1 MATVQIPE
9 TGSRV
14 IFGWPKEG
22 GGSERITA
30 QVMHGAITGHAR
42 LALQALQLPSLRS
55 RLVREVSFEVPR
67 FYSGGGLRLPNTGE
81 HRRYLRI
88 AVAGRTPIWLRFD
101 KLVRK
106 DLVAALQAVV
116 ARPAEK
122 PVAEQAPEKP
132 RRGRPPGS
140 TNKKGRKRMSKVVK
154 QPGGILPEPGPK
166 SARGE
171 SGKKIPGAKPIKKTE
186 MSRGW
191 DSKKG

>member
-30 QVMHGAITGHAR
+30 TVMHGTIRGHAR
-42 LALQALQLPSLRS
+42 LALQSLQLPSLRA
-55 RLVREVSFEVPR
+55 RLVREVSFDVPR
-67 FYSGGGLRLPNTGE
+67 FYSAGGLRLPNTGE

-101 KLVRK
+101 RFVQK
-106 DLVAALQAVV
+106 DLVAALQAIV
-116 ARPAEK
+116 ARPAGK
-122 PVAEQAPEKP
+122 PAGESTEKP

-140 TNKKGRKRMSKVVK
+140 TTKGRKLMSKVVK

-171 SGKKIPGAKPIKKTE
+171 AGKKIPGSKPIKKTE